1 MNGEDYTRLAEALNG
16 PCRIINYTDFFHS
29 GVLIPF
35 FEAEGELRVLFER
48 RASGIRQG
56 GEVSF
61 PGGAVEAGID
71 RNSGD
76 AAVRETSEEL
86 GLPVGEIRLD
96 GRFGSFLNPSG
107 ILIDAYIG
115 SLDIEDEAE
124 LSFSPVEVEELFS
137 LPFRYFFE
145 NTPEEYSLRIEMQS
159 VFTDSEGREIVGF
172 PAREL
177 GLPLRYHQAW
187 TGRPHSVY
195 VYPSKPHVIW
205 GITAKILVNLV
216 AWCRDLGLSGE
227 AGQAE

>member
-1 MNGEDYTRLAEALNG
+1 MNVEGYSRLVEAVHE
-16 PCRIINYTDFFHS
+16 PCRIINSTDFFHS

-35 FEAEGELRVLFER
+35 FERGGELRVLFER
-48 RASGIRQG
+48 RGSGIRQG

-71 RNSGD
+71 RDSGD

-86 GLPVGEIRLD
+86 GIPADEIRLD
-96 GRFGSFLNPSG
+96 GKFGSFLNPSG

-115 SLDIEDEAE
+115 FLDIDDETR
-124 LSFSPVEVEELFS
+124 LPFSPIEVEELFS
-137 LPFRYFFE
+137 LPFGYFFD
-145 NTPEEYSLRIEMQS
+145 NSPDEYTLRIEMQS
-159 VFTDSEGREIVGF
+159 VFTDPEGNETVGF

-177 GLPLRYHQAW
+177 GLPVRYHQAW

-195 VYPSKPHVIW
+195 VYPSKPYVIW

-216 AWCRDLGLSGE
+216 VRCRELGLTGE
-227 AGQAE
+227 AAQAE